1 MKTILSISAWFR
13 TTGLASCALI
23 ASQVA
28 LAQAPAPIALGPLT
42 VHVTRAGAP
51 AVNATVCVGVPGNL
65 NLHGQGTTDAQG
77 NVRFSEVPS
86 PPFVTTA
93 NQAGRGAQRSI
104 ASTSPNVPVPPNVP
118 LLRIDLA
125 LPASGGPACPSTGAG
140 SARTLGPRIS
150 RDQVPRLTAPVT
162 LPSIPTA
169 RTEFCFGAIG
179 AECGQPQA
187 DLPGA
192 ALCRLGVCFINGGSW
207 EHDECC
213 FDHRSGETCDFN
225 PLHAAEAARDRAC
238 VAAWN
243 KAVRLTSKGLSW
255 SRAVDFNRGNSTGTV
270 EFALY
275 CAAANTFVPPEDG
288 NKCCSRQT
296 RALNAAE
303 AATALPAMEPLV
315 ACR

>member
-1 MKTILSISAWFR
+1 MKATVSTSTWLCTAR
-13 TTGLASCALI
+13 LAACVLMAPPQI
-23 ASQVA
+23 A
-28 LAQAPAPIALGPLT
+28 LAQALAPSALGALT
-42 VHVTRAGAP
+42 VHVTRAGA
-51 AVNATVCVGVPGNL
+51 AAASATVCIGVANDL
-65 NLHGQGTTDAQG
+65 NLHDQGTTDAQG
-77 NVRFSEVPS
+77 NARFSSVPRDA
-86 PPFVTTA
+86 FMVTA
-93 NQAGRGAQRSI
+93 NQAGRGAQRSVAP
-104 ASTSPNVPVPPNVP
+104 ASPNVP

-125 LPASGGPACPSTGAG
+125 LPASGGPARPSTAAG

-150 RDQVPRLTAPVT
+150 REQVPRLTAPVT

-187 DLPGA
+187 NLPGA

-255 SRAVDFNRGNSTGTV
+255 SRAVDFTRGNSTGTV

-275 CAAANTFVPPEDG
+275 CAAANTWVPPEDA
-288 NKCCSRQT
+288 NKCCSGQT
-296 RALNAAE
+296 RLLSAAE
-303 AATALPAMEPLV
+303 AATALAAMEPLR

>member
-1 MKTILSISAWFR
+1 MKMTVSTSASLC
-13 TTGLASCALI
+13 TVGLVACALI

-28 LAQAPAPIALGPLT
+28 LAQANAPVAPGRLM
-42 VHVTRAGAP
+42 VHVTSAGAP
-51 AVNATVCVGVPGNL
+51 AVNATVCIGVVNDL
-65 NLHGQGTTDAQG
+65 NLHYQGTTDSQG
-77 NVRFSEVPS
+77 NVRFSTVPRD
-86 PPFVTTA
+86 PFVATA
-93 NQAGRGAQRSI
+93 SQTGRGAQRSI
-104 ASTSPNVPVPPNVP
+104 VPASPNVP
-118 LLRIDLA
+118 LLRIDLS
-125 LPASGGPACPSTGAG
+125 LPARGGPACPSTGAG
-140 SARTLGPRIS
+140 SARTVVPRIS
-150 RDQVPRLTAPVT
+150 REQVPRLTTPVT

-213 FDHRSGETCDFN
+213 VDHRSGETCDFN

-296 RALNAAE
+296 RALNTAE
-303 AATALPAMEPLV
+303 ALTAAPALEPLV